1 VQTALRVLGGVG
13 LAALALG
20 YLFSAAWAYYD
31 SLPWLVPL
39 ASLGAGLNLAL
50 AACLLLGGPRLRAGL
65 RRHAVI
71 LTLLN
76 FVLLGAVGCMDFLA
90 GIEKVNRALDRP
102 ILMNQLKLLAVALRD
117 YGQENGTLPPAAEYS
132 PEGRPLLSWRVL
144 VLPYLEED
152 SLYRQ
157 FRLDEAWDGPHNKA
171 LLAKMP
177 QVYEAPGGR
186 TPHERYGTY
195 FRVLVGP
202 GASFEGRQGVPLT
215 DFTDGLSQTIL
226 VAEAGEAVPWTKPDE
241 LPFAPGRP
249 LPALGGVFGGGFDAA
264 MADASVVRI
273 DGACSEATLRALI
286 TRKAGDRPGND
297 W

>member
-1 VQTALRVLGGVG
+1 VQTALRVLAGVG

-31 SLPWLVPL
+31 WLPWLIPL

-50 AACLLLGGPRLRAGL
+50 AACLLLCGPRVRAGL
-65 RRHAVI
+65 KRQAVT

-76 FVLLGAVGCMDFLA
+76 VLLLGAVGCMDFLA
-90 GIEKVNRALDRP
+90 AFEKVNRALDRP

-117 YGQENGTLPPAAEYS
+117 YDKKNGTLPPAAVYS

-157 FRLDEAWDGPHNKA
+157 FRLDEVWDGPHNKA

-177 QVYEAPGGR
+177 QVYEAHGGHAS
-186 TPHERYGTY
+186 PERHTTY
-195 FRVLVGP
+195 FRVFVGP
-202 GASFEGRQGVPLT
+202 GAAFEGRQGLPMS
-215 DFTDGLSQTIL
+215 DFADGLSQTIL
-226 VAEAGEAVPWTKPDE
+226 VVEAGEAVPWTKPDE

-249 LPALGGVFGGGFDAA
+249 LPALGGVFGGGFYAA
-264 MADASVVRI
+264 MADTSVVRI

-286 TRKAGDRPGND
+286 TRKAGDKPGND